1 MLKRNFLRNCY
12 DSKKSMLEFREPVS
26 QKVPLKHVYIDGD
39 IYIFKNQFDD
49 VQAENKCREKID
61 TSQNVHPDME
71 KLKEDRIKMC
81 IIDLKVNFNFQTFE

>member
-1 MLKRNFLRNCY
+1 MFI
-12 DSKKSMLEFREPVS
+12 
-26 QKVPLKHVYIDGD
+26 IDGD

-49 VQAENKCREKID
+49 VEAEIKCREKID

-81 IIDLKVNFNFQTFE
+81 IIDLKVNLKIFGHLSERSTLR